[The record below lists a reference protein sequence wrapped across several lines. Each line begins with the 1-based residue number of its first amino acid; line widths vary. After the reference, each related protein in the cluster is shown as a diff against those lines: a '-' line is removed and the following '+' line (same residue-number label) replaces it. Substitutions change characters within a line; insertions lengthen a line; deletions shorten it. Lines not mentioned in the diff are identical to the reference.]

1 MTKLMQDIGWA
12 AGRVYGHAR
21 LLTIDRDDPQ
31 GSAAVDARDDD
42 EIEENPIVDEDD
54 RLDDDDLDDQPR
66 GKRTDKSARAYDDL
80 KSERDRLKAETEKK
94 DRLLQD
100 MAERVNR
107 LEQGRETRQTVNDR
121 ADEERQASEQRG
133 RDLAAKVKALDRNDP
148 EYTEKVYGLLV
159 QTQEDI
165 AKRTSLQTSADVVH
179 TRLTMDEQR
188 SRAQR
193 AALDELERQGLTKDD
208 LPLLRAMA
216 AVKQE
221 EDPGWDRRMP
231 NAEQI
236 PHLVSRLKEHLVK
249 TTRHNPAFREE
260 KAKHR
265 SSMDGVIGEGSRSG
279 ERRSTRADRE
289 GTSELGSTLNDLSRL
304 KRTQRKLA
312 DQMYASKRD
321 R

>member
-1 MTKLMQDIGWA
+1 MISRWLNDIGWA
-12 AGRVYGHAR
+12 ASRVYGHAH

-31 GSAAVDARDDD
+31 GSAAVDK
-42 EIEENPIVDEDD
+42 ENELDKTQPIVDEDD

-133 RDLAAKVKALDRNDP
+133 RDLAAKVKALDRSDP
-148 EYTEKVYGLLV
+148 EYTEKVYSMLV
-159 QTQEDI
+159 QAQEDI
-165 AKRTSLQTSADVVH
+165 AKRTSLQTSAEVVN

-236 PHLVSRLKEHLVK
+236 PHLVSRLKERLVK
-249 TTRHNPAFREE
+249 TTRNDPSFREE
-260 KAKHR
+260 KTRHR
-265 SSMDGVIGEGSRSG
+265 ETMGGVIGEGSRSG
-279 ERRSTRADRE
+279 RSARNGGDDD
-289 GTSELGSTLNDLSRL
+289 GQQGPGSI
-304 KRTQRKLA
+304 LA
-312 DQMYASKRD
+312 DLARLRTSQRTNTTRMLRTSD